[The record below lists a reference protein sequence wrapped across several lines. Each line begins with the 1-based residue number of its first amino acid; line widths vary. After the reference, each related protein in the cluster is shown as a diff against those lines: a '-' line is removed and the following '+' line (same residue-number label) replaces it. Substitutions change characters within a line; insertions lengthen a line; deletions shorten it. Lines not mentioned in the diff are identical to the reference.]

1 MGPDTRTCITADYIS
16 HKPSLSAEET
26 DQNGGRGLNLKA
38 GQRRSVPKAVM
49 TLICQGDKGGEGG
62 SLTMKKLGVLNC
74 SLWRWEGSSRRKG
87 YMDTY
92 G

>member
-1 MGPDTRTCITADYIS
+1 
-16 HKPSLSAEET
+16 
-26 DQNGGRGLNLKA
+26 
-38 GQRRSVPKAVM
+38 M

-62 SLTMKKLGVLNC
+62 SLTIEETLGFKLL
-74 SLWRWEGSSRRKG
+74 LWQWEESSRGKG